1 MTADGQ
7 DPLVSAACQPNSVDH
22 ETFVLLRPAN
32 VRRFSR
38 SEAPASLR
46 AERHAALPDVF
57 NHSASGVTPCAWGCE
72 RRFSAG
78 RGERPAVGCEQQLGG
93 VAGKPFLVSISHS

>member
-1 MTADGQ
+1 VPLSSSSERVVLTSSAD
-7 DPLVSAACQPNSVDH
+7 
-22 ETFVLLRPAN
+22 TFSPAN

-46 AERHAALPDVF
+46 AERHAALPDLF
-57 NHSASGVTPCAWGCE
+57 NQSASGVTPLVLGDT

-78 RGERPAVGCEQQLGG
+78 RGERPAVGREQQLGG
-93 VAGKPFLVSISHS
+93 APTREDF